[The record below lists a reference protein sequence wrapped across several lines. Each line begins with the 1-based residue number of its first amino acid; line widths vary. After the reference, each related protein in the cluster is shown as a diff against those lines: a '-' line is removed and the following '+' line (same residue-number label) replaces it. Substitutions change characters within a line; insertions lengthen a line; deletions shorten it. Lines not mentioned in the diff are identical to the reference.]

1 MGLRMKI
8 FNIMGGSLKNPIFRG
23 EGGGGGWEGAEKP
36 IYIGDLP
43 KRWGLGQFPNLR
55 GGGGGLAKKRGGGV
69 FDGGR
74 GDTLMHTMN

>member
-1 MGLRMKI
+1 MLVPTKQMLFLTISNENFFFQNFGQY
-8 FNIMGGSLKNPIFRG
+8 
-23 EGGGGGWEGAEKP
+23 

>member
-23 EGGGGGWEGAEKP
+23 EGGGGWEGAEKP

-43 KRWGLGQFPNLR
+43 KMWGHGQFPNLR
-55 GGGGGLAKKRGGGV
+55 GGGGGLAKKRGGGGV